1 MARVHSITAHQHERL
16 NRRRAVT
23 VELPEFAIRAL
34 EHRVELANGQAGIA
48 TEDLVTFNDVVEW
61 HIISPL
67 SVGEM
72 PHLED
77 AVPGFTG
84 ALARWLFE
92 TTYQPS
98 DR

>member
-1 MARVHSITAHQHERL
+1 MARVRSISAHQQQRL

-34 EHRVELANGQAGIA
+34 EHRVEIANADIDSEGA
-48 TEDLVTFNDVVEW
+48 DLVTFNDVIEW

-72 PHLED
+72 PHLEE

-92 TTYQPS
+92 TTYQPL

>member
-1 MARVHSITAHQHERL
+1 M
-16 NRRRAVT
+16 T

-34 EHRVELANGQAGIA
+34 EHRVELANAEGGIGP
-48 TEDLVTFNDVVEW
+48 EDLVTFNDVVEW

-72 PHLED
+72 PQLEE

>member
-1 MARVHSITAHQHERL
+1 MARVRSITDHQQERL

-34 EHRVELANGQAGIA
+34 QHRVELANAEAGFGA
-48 TEDLVTFNDVVEW
+48 EDRVTFNDVVEC

-72 PHLED
+72 PFLED

-84 ALARWLFE
+84 ALARWLFQ
-92 TTYQPS
+92 TTYHGS
-98 DR
+98 GG

>member
-1 MARVHSITAHQHERL
+1 MARVRSITAHQQQRL

-23 VELPEFAIRAL
+23 VELPEFAILAL
-34 EHRVELANGQAGIA
+34 KHRVELANGDGGIGA
-48 TEDLVTFNDVVEW
+48 EDLVTFNDVVEW

-67 SVGEM
+67 SVGE
-72 PHLED
+72 HLEE

-84 ALARWLFE
+84 AFARWLFR

-98 DR
+98 DC